1 MRALLGLTPALA
13 LLGASCLLAAEP
25 AGPAPARGELSPMT
39 NDVQDVLFLAED
51 RPMLFRLHLR
61 INGAPHAAAWGEYL
75 GKLFDFLDRNGDGT
89 LDREECGRAPNPE
102 QLRQIFQGNP
112 FFVANQTQ
120 LLMFEGMDR
129 DQDGKVSR
137 AEFIRYYLNSP
148 SGPVQ
153 IAAGGN
159 RGVNG
164 DVLTERLFALLDTDR
179 DGKLSKEEMER
190 APAILAKYDRNDD
203 ELIDQQELQEGLGR
217 TAIARIA
224 ERRPGRVTRQ
234 PGPPVVLLGHGD
246 SARRLTQR
254 LSVANQ
260 LLSYYDRDDDR
271 KLSREEIGFPAE
283 LFDRLDANHDGQ
295 LDSLELLRWSAEAPL
310 VEAVLHL
317 TQAPTAESPVIEPWP
332 AGAKP
337 PDLFVEPAAL
347 TVRVGGAR
355 VSVVRGPE
363 TRTGNN
369 FFGYRNFLIQQFR
382 ALDGQKKGYVTAKQV
397 EGPRQQFLRSV
408 LEIADRDGDGK
419 LTEKEMLAWVN
430 LAAEGAD
437 RTTTVSF
444 TESGRGLFQVLDA
457 DQDGR
462 LSVRELRGA
471 WKRLAQLDRHR
482 RGKVGRE
489 DIPLQFQIAVARGV
503 GYRPVGAG
511 APAVR
516 PSRGPLWFRRMDRN
530 GDGDVSPRE
539 FLGSREDFRRIDAD
553 GDGLIS
559 AEEAERY
566 DAAVRALRQKNK

>member
-1 MRALLGLTPALA
+1 MRAALWLAALT
-13 LLGASCLLAAEP
+13 LLGAAGLPAAEP
-25 AGPAPARGELSPMT
+25 PKGGASPLT
-39 NDVQDVLFLAED
+39 DDVQDVLFLAED

-61 INGAPHAAAWGEYL
+61 VDGKPHAAAWAEYL
-75 GKLFDFLDRNGDGT
+75 GKLFDFLDRNGDGS

-102 QLRQIFQGNP
+102 QLRLLFQGNP
-112 FFVANQTQ
+112 YFVSNGPQ

-137 AEFIRYYLNSP
+137 AEFVRYYLGSAA
-148 SGPVQ
+148 GPVQ
-153 IAAGGN
+153 VVAGGN
-159 RGVNG
+159 RGVDG
-164 DVLTERLFALLDTDR
+164 DVLTERLFAILDTDR
-179 DGKLSKEEMER
+179 DGKLSKEELER
-190 APAILAKYDRNDD
+190 APAVLAKYDRNDD
-203 ELIDQQELQEGLGR
+203 ELIDAQELQDGLGR
-217 TAIARIA
+217 GAIARIA
-224 ERRPGRVTRQ
+224 ERRPGRVTP
-234 PGPPVVLLGHGD
+234 PGPPIVLLGHGD

-254 LSVANQ
+254 LTVANQ
-260 LLSYYDRDDDR
+260 LLSYYDRDGDR

-283 LFDRLDANHDGQ
+283 LFDRLDTNHDGK

-310 VEAVLHL
+310 VEATLHL
-317 TQAPTAESPVIEPWP
+317 TRGAPGAPLIEARP

-337 PDLFVEPAAL
+337 PDLAVEPAAL

-355 VSVVRGPE
+355 VSVVRGTE
-363 TRTGNN
+363 SRVGNN
-369 FFGYRNFLIQQFR
+369 FAGYRNFLVQQFR
-382 ALDGQKKGYVTAKQV
+382 ALDRENKGYLVAKQL
-397 EGPRQQFLRSV
+397 EDRRQAYLRSV

-419 LTEKEMLAWVN
+419 LTEKEMLAWVD
-430 LAAEGAD
+430 LAAEGAN

-444 TESGRGLFQVLDA
+444 TESGRGLFQILDA

-462 LSVRELRGA
+462 LSVRELRNA
-471 WKRLAQLDRHR
+471 WKRLAPFDRHR
-482 RGKVGRE
+482 RGRVGRD

-516 PSRGPLWFRRMDRN
+516 PARGPAWFIKMDRN

-539 FLGSREDFRRIDAD
+539 FLGSREEFRKIDAD

-566 DAAVRALRQKNK
+566 DAAVRALRRKDK